1 MNRRAA
7 FFRVIVAA
15 ALLVAVACVVRY
27 RTVIDPSSLERV
39 LGRFGRLAPVLFVLI
54 YALGTVLFVP
64 GSVLTIAGGAMF
76 GPVWGTLWNLTGATL
91 GASLAFITA
100 RYVASDWVAKRCG
113 ERTNRLVRG
122 VDEEGWRFVAFV
134 RLVPLFPFNLVNY
147 AFGLTRIALGE
158 YVLASFVC
166 MAPGAFAYTYAGYAG
181 RQAALG
187 EGRAMRAVLFA
198 LALIAAVAFLPRF
211 IRRIKGPRFIDP
223 AIVSAWMRSGE
234 KISLIDVRSA
244 DEFRGPLGHICGA
257 TNIPITQLPDK
268 LRELAGSRAAP
279 MIAI

>member
-7 FFRVIVAA
+7 FFRVIVVA

-39 LGRFGRLAPVLFVLI
+39 LGRFGQLAPVLFVLI

-100 RYVASDWVAKRCG
+100 RYVASDWVAKRSG
-113 ERTNRLVRG
+113 ERTNRLIRG

-187 EGRAMRAVLFA
+187 ESGAMRAVLFA
-198 LALIAAVAFLPRF
+198 LALIAAVAFLPRL

-223 AIVSAWMRSGE
+223 AIVSGWMRSGE

-244 DEFRGPLGHICGA
+244 DEFR
-257 TNIPITQLPDK
+257 
-268 LRELAGSRAAP
+268 
-279 MIAI
+279 